1 MKKSEPV
8 KSKKPNDQNEE
19 LYLLKTGTV
28 LSVVDSQLKG
38 VYNDGSE
45 WKFKSPPEVNLY
57 PNAKVKLY
65 RYHLDNHPEV
75 SHMLVIMDPQ
85 LTYHFVIGD
94 TDTGEQLIQYGVS
107 RTIDEMFFK
116 AER

>member
-1 MKKSEPV
+1 MTKPKV

-28 LSVVDSQLKG
+28 LSVVENQLRG
-38 VYNDGSE
+38 VYRDGSE
-45 WKFKSPPEVNLY
+45 WRFKCPSELEIY
-57 PNAKVKLY
+57 PNAKVQLY

-75 SHMLVIMDPQ
+75 SNMLVVMDPQ
-85 LTYHFVIGD
+85 LTYQFVIGD
-94 TDTGEQLIQYGVS
+94 TDNGEQLIQYGIS
-107 RTIDEMFFK
+107 RTLEENYFK